1 MVRLPCNLD
10 PSTQSSDSG
19 RGRVAGVEG
28 IGGHGLNGYDSPE
41 GTYLFDDGTIGMI
54 GEPDFDIDDYL
65 DDGEDPDDL
74 EVRGMEPVGNIY
86 IDRWKPGRFY
96 DGGLYLYYKG
106 ETLRDYCKRNG
117 EPLPMRRLPDDVY
130 DLIRDGE
137 WDELKRYYD
146 EVPELKRMVERV

>member
-1 MVRLPCNLD
+1 MV
-10 PSTQSSDSG
+10 
-19 RGRVAGVEG
+19 
-28 IGGHGLNGYDSPE
+28 LNGYDSPE

-106 ETLRDYCKRNG
+106 ETLRDYCERNG

-146 EVPELKRMVERV
+146 EVP